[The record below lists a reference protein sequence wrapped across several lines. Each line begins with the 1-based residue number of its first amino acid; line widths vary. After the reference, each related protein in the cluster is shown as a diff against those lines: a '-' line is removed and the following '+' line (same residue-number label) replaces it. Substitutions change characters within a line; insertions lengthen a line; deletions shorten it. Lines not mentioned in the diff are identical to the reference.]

1 MKIYLKDF
9 IYGAVDGAVTT
20 FAVVSGVEG
29 AGLSSNVIIILGL
42 ANLLADGFS
51 MAIGNYLG
59 SKADIEQKKQNN
71 RQRSDEID
79 PFRAGLV
86 TFISFVLVGAIPLLT
101 FLINWIAD
109 NPIESPF
116 FWSIIL
122 TGIAL
127 FGVGTVKT
135 RFVKGSWYRGGFE
148 SLLIGGSAAAVAYGI
163 GHLLRE
169 LAIT

>member
-59 SKADIEQKKQNN
+59 SKADIEQKEQNN
-71 RQRSDEID
+71 QQHADEID

-86 TFISFVLVGAIPLLT
+86 TFVSFGLVGAIPLLT

-109 NPIESPF
+109 NPIEHPF

-122 TGIAL
+122 TGVAL

-135 RFVKGSWYRGGFE
+135 RFVKASWYRGGFE
-148 SLLIGGSAAAVAYGI
+148 SLLIGGAAAAVAYGI

-169 LAIT
+169 LAIA